1 MAYTDYQFYTTKYF
15 GDAVTEEE
23 FPKYAERASERV
35 DSITFD
41 RLADGL
47 PEDVRANTKV
57 QKAVCAVAEALH
69 QIDSIRKASMDTVGV
84 VKHEDGTVSKKQV
97 ASITSGAESVSF
109 VTGTSGTAD
118 SIYARASM
126 DKKVEALLIRQVAS
140 EYLQGVADKKGVC
153 LLYAGI

>member
-69 QIDSIRKASMDTVGV
+69 QIDSIRICQFFVSACQPLEPSKYQ
-84 VKHEDGTVSKKQV
+84 HREGTLLSYPQHL
-97 ASITSGAESVSF
+97 
-109 VTGTSGTAD
+109 AD
-118 SIYARASM
+118 IQ
-126 DKKVEALLIRQVAS
+126 KPPV
-140 EYLQGVADKKGVC
+140 
-153 LLYAGI
+153 